1 MELKGRGVLGWGR
14 AQRSE
19 MLEVVSMEFR
29 IQERIL
35 EEV

>member
-1 MELKGRGVLGWGR
+1 MESKGRGVLGWER

-19 MLEVVSMEFR
+19 MLEVFSMEFR